1 MKKAFYSGFCFML
14 VLILIAAIFCGC
26 NKQVLDFQYRFDHA
40 ILTLPNGEVVE
51 GDIQSWN
58 DYEGD
63 QLQIKI
69 DGVTY
74 LVHSSDVVMIAE

>member
-1 MKKAFYSGFCFML
+1 MKKRITLSLAGAAALLL
-14 VLILIAAIFCGC
+14 VLSGC
-26 NKQVLDFQYRFDHA
+26 NKQIIDTTFNYTRA
-40 ILTLPNGEVVE
+40 IIDLPGGQVVD
-51 GDIQSWN
+51 GKVQSWG

-74 LVHSSDVVMIAE
+74 LVHASDTVMIAE

>member
-1 MKKAFYSGFCFML
+1 MKKIICLAL
-14 VLILIAAIFCGC
+14 VLILIAAIFSGC
-26 NKQVLDFQYRFDHA
+26 NKQVLDFQYHFDRA
-40 ILTLPNGEVVE
+40 ILSLPNGEVIE

-63 QLQIKI
+63 QLQLKI

-74 LVHSSDVVMIAE
+74 LVHSSDVVFISD